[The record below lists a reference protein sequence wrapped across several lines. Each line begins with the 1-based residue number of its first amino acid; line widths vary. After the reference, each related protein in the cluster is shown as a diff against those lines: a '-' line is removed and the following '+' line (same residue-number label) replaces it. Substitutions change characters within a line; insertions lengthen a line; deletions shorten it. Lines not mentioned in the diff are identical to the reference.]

1 MRPVWQELRFTGD
14 GHAKRIDSR
23 LLAGSTDFPPHVG
36 GSVQTCSPCFTPG
49 TLIATDRGQRP
60 VEMLGRGDRIVT
72 RDNGLKRIV
81 WAGRRVLSRA
91 DLQELPELQPILV
104 RRAAF
109 GIGPDREMIVSPNH
123 RFLVLDDDG
132 NECLVPAVELLH
144 WPGVRRVPVLGV
156 SYLHILC
163 EAHEVVLGNG
173 AWTESFHPDDS
184 VMAALAPGQRA
195 EILAL
200 FPEIETLGAARRFPA
215 ARTVRARSRFEA
227 GAQSF
232 DRK

>member
-1 MRPVWQELRFTGD
+1 M
-14 GHAKRIDSR
+14 
-23 LLAGSTDFPPHVG
+23 
-36 GSVQTCSPCFTPG
+36 QTVSPCFTPG
-49 TLIATDRGQRP
+49 TLIATDKGQRP
-60 VEMLGRGDRIVT
+60 VETLGRGDRVVT
-72 RDNGLKRIV
+72 RDNGLRRVV
-81 WAGRRVLSRA
+81 WAGRRVLSRD
-91 DLQELPELQPILV
+91 DLKAVPELQPILV
-104 RRAAF
+104 RRDTP
-109 GIGPDREMIVSPNH
+109 GIGPDRDTIVSPNH
-123 RFLVLDDDG
+123 RFLVPDEDG
-132 NECLVPAVELLH
+132 VECLVPAAELLH
-144 WPGVRRVPVLGV
+144 MPGIRRVPVLGV

-173 AWTESFHPDDS
+173 AWTESFHPDDA

-215 ARTVRARSRFEA
+215 ARPVRARSRFEA